1 MNLKQLEGAKLSLV
15 KIGNFRLPECKL
27 HGAMNKMAV
36 SKKEDI
42 WRCISTYTTEQV
54 CSHCTRESK
63 ECKCEAEE
71 LLKKPACKK
80 AAEHMKKL
88 YDDQIS
94 IAGGVAG

>member
-1 MNLKQLEGAKLSLV
+1 MVLGFGG
-15 KIGNFRLPECKL
+15 I
-27 HGAMNKMAV
+27 
-36 SKKEDI
+36 
-42 WRCISTYTTEQV
+42 Y
-54 CSHCTRESK
+54 
-63 ECKCEAEE
+63 CKCEAEE

>member
-63 ECKCEAEE
+63 ECKCEKGSRH
-71 LLKKPACKK
+71 LLPKYLGNACR
-80 AAEHMKKL
+80 
-88 YDDQIS
+88 
-94 IAGGVAG
+94 AGCIEVKR